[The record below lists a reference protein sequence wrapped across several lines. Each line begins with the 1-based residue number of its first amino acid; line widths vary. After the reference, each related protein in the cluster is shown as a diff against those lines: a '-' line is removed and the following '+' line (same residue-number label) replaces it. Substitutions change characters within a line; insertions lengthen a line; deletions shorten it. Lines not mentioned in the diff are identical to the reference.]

1 MKNNLKDIS
10 LLIQN
15 KNFLEAIDS
24 LKNLDQSEK
33 NNPNYYFLKGVS
45 YLYLSN
51 YNSAIEDFSQSL
63 KLNSNNPTFYFYRGY
78 TFSKL
83 NKFKK
88 TEEDYLRA
96 ISLKPNTP
104 EFYNNLAGIYYTT
117 GENEKAI
124 ESYIK
129 ALELNKDLKQSLT
142 GLLNVL
148 SQTKNINVKNSEIV
162 LAHNN
167 LNNINL
173 KYSPEN
179 EIEDFE
185 IKDLFQEI
193 NLILENNLNGLEFD
207 KVQTYRE
214 QQLPPHCNRHKKIFN
229 TLNFIPK
236 HCFGCYKIQIEVDSV
251 LELMKLYIVFDKIK
265 LEKDNSRKCM
275 IELRPGVSGNY
286 KGLIFCNSIR
296 ETEII
301 LNQVKKILHNNFNK
315 ELNCKIKRGC
325 SEYYPKFPTYN
336 KLDESAMSYDEKNK
350 EQEKIFDEK
359 NPDLIFDKNSNPTIE
374 GLSLFDALVF
384 RNWLTFARLIGDNS
398 YKEISDKIFQSKF
411 VENQLKIKLSKN

>member
-1 MKNNLKDIS
+1 MENNIEKIS
-10 LLIQN
+10 LLIKN
-15 KNFLEAIDS
+15 KKFSEAVDT
-24 LKNLDQSEK
+24 LNNLDESEK
-33 NNPNYYFLKGVS
+33 NNPNYYFLKGIS
-45 YLYLSN
+45 YLYLNNKSVAAEN
-51 YNSAIEDFSQSL
+51 FTQCL

-78 TFSKL
+78 TYSRL
-83 NKFKK
+83 NDFEK
-88 TEEDYLRA
+88 TIEDYQKA
-96 ISLKPNTP
+96 ISLKPNAP
-104 EFYNNLAGIYYTT
+104 EFYNNLGGVYYTI

-124 ESYIK
+124 EHYIK
-129 ALELNKDLKQSLT
+129 SLELKKDLKPSLT

-148 SQTKNINVKNSEIV
+148 SQTRNINVRNSEIV

-167 LNNINL
+167 INNIKL
-173 KYSPEN
+173 EYSPEKN
-179 EIEDFE
+179 IEDFE
-185 IKDLFQEI
+185 IKELFEKI
-193 NLILENNLNGLEFD
+193 NLILKNNANDLEFD

-214 QQLPPHCNRHKKIFN
+214 QQLPPHCNRHKKIFS

-236 HCFGCYKIQIEVDSV
+236 HCFECYKIQIEVDNV

-286 KGLIFCNSIR
+286 KGLIFCNSIQ

-301 LNQVKKILHNNFNK
+301 LNKVKKILYKNFNK

-325 SEYYPKFPTYN
+325 SEYYPKFPNYN
-336 KLDESAMSYDEKNK
+336 KLDKNAMIYDEKNK
-350 EQEKIFDEK
+350 EQETNFDEK

-384 RNWLTFARLIGDNS
+384 RNWLSFARMIGDDS
-398 YKEISDKIFQSKF
+398 HKKISDQIFHSRF
-411 VENQLKIKLSKN
+411 VENQLKIKLKNN

>member
-1 MKNNLKDIS
+1 MKNNLRDIS
-10 LLIQN
+10 LLIHN
-15 KNFLEAIDS
+15 KNFSEAIES

-45 YLYLSN
+45 YLYLGN
-51 YNSAIEDFSQSL
+51 YNSAVEGFSQSL
-63 KLNSNNPTFYFYRGY
+63 KLNSNNPTFYFYRGFA
-78 TFSKL
+78 FSKL
-83 NKFKK
+83 NEFEK
-88 TEEDYLRA
+88 TEEDYLKA
-96 ISLKPNTP
+96 ISLKPNAP

-117 GENEKAI
+117 GENGKAI
-124 ESYIK
+124 ENYIK
-129 ALELNKDLKQSLT
+129 AIELNKDLKPSIS

-148 SQTKNINVKNSEIV
+148 SQTKNINIKNSKIV

-167 LNNINL
+167 LNKINI
-173 KYSPEN
+173 KYSSEN
-179 EIEDFE
+179 QIEDFE
-185 IKDLFQEI
+185 IKDLFNEI

-214 QQLPPHCNRHKKIFN
+214 QKLPPHCKRHKKIFN

-236 HCFGCYKIQIEVDSV
+236 HCFECYKIQIEVDSV
-251 LELMKLYIVFDKIK
+251 LELMKLYVVFDNIK
-265 LEKDNSRKCM
+265 LDKDNSRKCM
-275 IELRPGVSGNY
+275 IELRPEVSGNY
-286 KGLIFCNSIR
+286 KGLIFCNSIA
-296 ETEII
+296 ETEIV

-325 SEYYPKFPTYN
+325 SEYYPKFPSYN
-336 KLDESAMSYDEKNK
+336 KLDKTAMLYDEKNK
-350 EQEKIFDEK
+350 EREKIFDEK
-359 NPDLIFDKNSNPTIE
+359 NPDLIFNKNSNPTIK

-411 VENQLKIKLSKN
+411 VENQLKTKLSKN